1 MEDAVFEDLRTF
13 LPPLLRGLEGLGF
26 VARRLNP
33 AHLERVLA
41 VVAEPRA
48 GLAEARPRLDDWP
61 EALAGLQEILQVAAD
76 EALAAYE
83 ELGAA
88 DDMRSVYRALRH
100 APRAQEALYPLAEG
114 LPPVSR
120 YFLTP
125 ARRDDA
131 QLMARFANA
140 PERDDVGVF
149 HLDNDPGSRG
159 GFSLYVPE
167 TYEPQRPHP
176 VVFALHG
183 GAGSGRSF
191 LWSWLRD
198 ARAAGAIV
206 VAPTAVGDTWALQGP
221 DADSPNLAR
230 ILGEVRARWTI
241 DERRLLLTGMS
252 DGGTFSY
259 VSGLLEGSP
268 FTHLAP
274 ACAAFH
280 PLLTAFGDERR
291 IRGLPIHV
299 THGVHDWMFA
309 VDMAREA
316 EAALA
321 AAGARVTYREI
332 EDLSHCY
339 PTEVNPDILAWMDE
353 TTSPTP
359 PPTRRS
365 SPGSRS

>member
-1 MEDAVFEDLRTF
+1 MDEATLEALRAF
-13 LPPLLRGLEGLGF
+13 LPPLLRALEGLGF
-26 VARRLNP
+26 VARRLDP
-33 AHLERVLA
+33 PQLARVLA
-41 VVAEPRA
+41 IVAEP
-48 GLAEARPRLDDWP
+48 EAALREVRPRLDAWP
-61 EALAGLQEILQVAAD
+61 EGLAVLREQLQMVAD
-76 EALAAYE
+76 EALSAYD

-100 APRAQEALYPLAEG
+100 VPRAQEALYPLAEG

-125 ARRDDA
+125 ARRDDPTL
-131 QLMARFANA
+131 LMRFADA

-149 HLDNDPGSRG
+149 HVDSEPGARG

-167 TYEPQRPHP
+167 TYDPDRPHP

-183 GAGSGRSF
+183 GAGNGRGF

-198 ARAAGAIV
+198 ARAAGAIL

-221 DADSPNLAR
+221 DADSPNLER
-230 ILGEVRARWTI
+230 ILGEVRARWNV
-241 DERRLLLTGMS
+241 DAARLLLTGMS

-259 VSGLLEGSP
+259 VSGLVEGSP

-280 PLLTAFGDERR
+280 PMLTAFGDAAR

-316 EAALA
+316 HAALA

-353 TTSPTP
+353 TAS
-359 PPTRRS
+359 
-365 SPGSRS
+365 

>member
-1 MEDAVFEDLRTF
+1 MDDAALENLRLF
-13 LPPLLRGLEGLGF
+13 LPPLLRALEGLNF

-33 AHLERVLA
+33 PQLARVLE
-41 VVAEPRA
+41 VVAEP
-48 GLAEARPRLDDWP
+48 EAALRELRPTLDDWP
-61 EALAGLQEILQVAAD
+61 DDLVVLREQLQMVAD
-76 EALAAYE
+76 EAIAAYD

-88 DDMRSVYRALRH
+88 EDMRAIYRALRH
-100 APRAQEALYPLAEG
+100 VPRAQEALYPLAEG

-125 ARRDDA
+125 SRRDDA
-131 QLMARFANA
+131 ALLMRFIEA
-140 PERDDVGVF
+140 PEREDVGAF
-149 HLDNDPGSRG
+149 HVDNEPGSRG

-167 TYEPQRPHP
+167 TYDAARPHP

-183 GAGSGRSF
+183 GAGNGRGF

-198 ARAAGAIV
+198 ARAAGAIL
-206 VAPTAVGDTWALQGP
+206 VAPTAVGDTWALQGE
-221 DADSPNLAR
+221 DADSPNLER
-230 ILGEVRARWTI
+230 ILADVSARWNV
-241 DERRLLLTGMS
+241 DPARRLLTGMS

-259 VSGLLEGSP
+259 LSGLVEGSP

-280 PLLTAFGDERR
+280 PMLVAFADQVRL
-291 IRGLPIHV
+291 RGLPIHV
-299 THGVHDWMFA
+299 THGVQDWMFA

-316 EAALA
+316 QSALA

-353 TTSPTP
+353 TA
-359 PPTRRS
+359 
-365 SPGSRS
+365 G

>member
-1 MEDAVFEDLRTF
+1 MDDAALDDLRVF
-13 LPPLLRGLEGLGF
+13 LPPLLRAMEGLSF

-33 AHLERVLA
+33 PQLARVLA
-41 VVAEPRA
+41 VVAEP
-48 GLAEARPRLDDWP
+48 EAALREVRPRLDGWAEP
-61 EALAGLQEILQVAAD
+61 LALLQGQLQIVAD
-76 EALAAYE
+76 EALSAYA

-88 DDMRSVYRALRH
+88 DDMRSIYRALRH
-100 APRAQEALYPLAEG
+100 VPRAQEALYPLAEG

-125 ARRDDA
+125 ARRDDPG
-131 QLMARFANA
+131 LVTGFADA

-149 HLDNDPGSRG
+149 HVDNDPGARG

-167 TYEPQRPHP
+167 TYDANRAHP
-176 VVFALHG
+176 IVFALHG
-183 GAGSGRSF
+183 GAGNGRGF

-198 ARAAGAIV
+198 ARAAGAIL

-221 DADSPNLAR
+221 DADSPNLER
-230 ILGEVRARWTI
+230 ILTDVAARWNI
-241 DERRLLLTGMS
+241 DPARRLLTGMS

-259 VSGLLEGSP
+259 VCGLVDGSP

-280 PLLTAFGDERR
+280 PMLTAFGDAGR

-299 THGVHDWMFA
+299 THGAHDWMFA

-316 EAALA
+316 QAALS

-339 PTEVNPDILAWMDE
+339 PIEINPDLLAWMDA
-353 TTSPTP
+353 TA
-359 PPTRRS
+359 
-365 SPGSRS
+365 G